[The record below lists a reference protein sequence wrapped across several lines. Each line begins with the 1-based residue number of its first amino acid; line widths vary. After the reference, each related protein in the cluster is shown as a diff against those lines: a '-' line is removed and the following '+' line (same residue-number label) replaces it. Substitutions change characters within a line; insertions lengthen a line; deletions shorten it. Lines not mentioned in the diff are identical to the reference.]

1 MEELQVEKVISNLH
15 EANEKLERS
24 ITDSVNRW
32 IANYIIIHDL
42 PEVNTLSNRVGND
55 NTYPN
60 EKYCISIDY
69 TRDLLYDLI
78 NYFKY
83 LED

>member
-15 EANEKLERS
+15 EANEKLEKD

-32 IANYIIIHDL
+32 IANYIIIH
-42 PEVNTLSNRVGND
+42 D

-78 NYFKY
+78 NYFKF
-83 LED
+83 LEEG

>member
-1 MEELQVEKVISNLH
+1 MTELEIEKVINNLS

-32 IANYIIIHDL
+32 IANYTVI
-42 PEVNTLSNRVGND
+42 RD

-69 TRDLLYDLI
+69 TRDLLFDLI